1 MSTPEVAASP
11 LLGQPRLTDEDLARS
26 RDRSRVHHARRHSKR
41 WRLLWL
47 LVGPGILAM
56 LGENDGPSM
65 IAYAADGAQY
75 GLGFFVPFI
84 PILFAMAYV
93 CQEMC
98 MRVGAVTHRGYGELV
113 LQRYGRV
120 WGWFGAGDLTLTNLV
135 TLVAEFV
142 AIRVGLAYFHL
153 GAGVAVAL
161 GLALVAFTLSGGRYW
176 RWERIVLGLALFNGL
191 FLVAAILV
199 KPHFGAVA
207 GSFDFSPFPGGSFN
221 TLLLLLASTIGA
233 TVTPW
238 MIFFQQSASADKGMT
253 PRDVKHGRYDTAAGA
268 VLAAIFGVGALIAGA
283 ALLTHGGSG
292 IQGFAGAGFPEALSH
307 VAGGAVGTVF
317 ALGLIEAGAVAILT
331 ISASTAYAAGEC
343 VGVSHSFNSSP
354 RNAGVFYAAN
364 AGVALLGGGGHPDSG
379 CPSALDRAER
389 ERARHRAAAC
399 EPRLHGDARQ
409 RQGADGRLGEQ
420 ALDERDRDCRDR
432 VRRTLRSR
440 LRHRLL
446 PASDPSG
453 RLMRAGAPTASDA
466 QPALPGNGAR
476 GARPSPDI
484 QEQNLQRQE
493 RFEDE
498 LIMHLER
505 DQFVAETS
513 RPVPSAV
520 LSTRVKTGLWALRV
534 FVVFVSLMVIYTFVD
549 QLH

>member
-1 MSTPEVAASP
+1 MSTPELAASP
-11 LLGQPRLTDEDLARS
+11 LLGGVGGAGAVGGAGGPQLTDEDAARS
-26 RDRSRVHHARRHSKR
+26 HDRSRVHHARSQRRR

-191 FLVAAILV
+191 FLLAAVLV
-199 KPHFGAVA
+199 KPHA
-207 GSFDFSPFPGGSFN
+207 GSVLGALSFTPVPGGSFN

-253 PRDVKHGRYDTAAGA
+253 PHDVSHGRYDTAAGA
-268 VLAAIFGVGALIAGA
+268 ILASVFGIGALVAGA
-283 ALLTHGGSG
+283 ALMGHGGSG
-292 IQGFAGAGFPEALSH
+292 IQGFAGAGFPQALRH
-307 VAGGAVGTVF
+307 VAGSAAGSVF

-343 VGVSHSFNSSP
+343 VGVSHSFNTSP
-354 RNAGVFYAAN
+354 RSASVFYAAN
-364 AGVALLGGGGHPDSG
+364 VGVALI
-379 CPSALDRAER
+379 
-389 ERARHRAAAC
+389 AAAIILI
-399 EPRLHGDARQ
+399 P
-409 RQGADGRLGEQ
+409 GAPLLSI
-420 ALDERDRDCRDR
+420 ALNAN
-432 VRRTLRSR
+432 VLATV
-440 LRHRLL
+440 LL
-446 PASDPSG
+446 P
-453 RLMRAGAPTASDA
+453 
-466 QPALPGNGAR
+466 
-476 GARPSPDI
+476 
-484 QEQNLQRQE
+484 
-493 RFEDE
+493 
-498 LIMHLER
+498 
-505 DQFVAETS
+505 
-513 RPVPSAV
+513 
-520 LSTRVKTGLWALRV
+520 
-534 FVVFVSLMVIYTFVD
+534 VSLVLMVMLANDKGLMGPWANRRSTNVVGIAVIAFVGLCGSAYGID
-549 QLH
+549 SFLQATHLIGA